1 MCDPLTTMTQPKDIA
16 RRAPLAALLAA
27 FALAGCASLG
37 GDEPAPR
44 AAAPPPE
51 ASPALALVA
60 NAPTGQSGAVDDPS
74 LGGAVQLAVLSTYT
88 AASGR
93 KCKRVS
99 IRPAGGGFASER
111 VACVSQ
117 SGWYWTAASI
127 T

>member
-1 MCDPLTTMTQPKDIA
+1 MCDALITMTQPTDNA
-16 RRAPLAALLAA
+16 RRAPLAVLLAA
-27 FALAGCASLG
+27 FALAGCASLVG
-37 GDEPAPR
+37 EDSKVMSARPAP
-44 AAAPPPE
+44 P
-51 ASPALALVA
+51 ASPALAIVA
-60 NAPTGQSGAVDDPS
+60 DAPTGQSAAIDDPS

-99 IRPAGGGFASER
+99 IRPAGGGFATER